1 MLPLFSFRC
10 KNISFIRKND
20 LCHAVL
26 FCKQSTT
33 YFLDWKGSNIDGIS
47 LMKDLP
53 RNKEDHNIAHAC
65 CFIPFKDKIMISN
78 N

>member
-1 MLPLFSFRC
+1 MLPLFILRYIV

-47 LMKDLP
+47 LMNDLP
-53 RNKEDHNIAHAC
+53 RNKEDHNNAHAC
-65 CFIPFKDKIMISN
+65 LLPPIQRQYN
-78 N
+78 V

>member
-1 MLPLFSFRC
+1 MLPLFILRNI

-47 LMKDLP
+47 LMKDLL
-53 RNKEDHNIAHAC
+53 RNKEHYNNAHGCLFRPIQRQYNI
-65 CFIPFKDKIMISN
+65 
-78 N
+78 